1 MLAVDHGYF
10 LGPTERLEDPAR
22 AVRPLVQHCDSL
34 MLTRG
39 VLRACVNPN
48 SRVPVVLRVSGGPS
62 IIGEDLSDEQVT
74 VGIRDALRLG
84 ASALAMSVFVGA
96 RHERQT
102 VVNLGRLVD
111 EAEEFGVP
119 VLAVTAVGKDMARD
133 ARYLS
138 LACRMAAEQG
148 ARIVKT
154 YYCEGFERVV
164 ESCPVPVIIAGGK
177 KIGERE
183 ALGLTASAVAAGAVG
198 VDMGRNIWQSDHPV
212 AMIRAVRSIVHEG
225 RTAAESYS
233 LYGQLV
239 RDEKGAGRGGA
250 APRRGRGRQQ
260 QGRQGSSPPASR
272 KGSGRPQGQQQ
283 GQAQQRPQGQA
294 QQRPQGQAQQR
305 PQGQAQQ
312 RPQGQ
317 RQGQAQQRPQGQR
330 QGQAQAPQPSS
341 SSSAN
346 ANPIEPQQQGQAPA
360 PQPSSPPS
368 RPPQQQ
374 AQRRPDPAQRP
385 QPDQQK
391 EQGERRQ
398 DSQGGDQ
405 QNAHDGEQKDLVE
418 PTAGGKSQEGQEGGN
433 DQNAGASDGG
443 ETQQN

>member
-10 LGPTERLEDPAR
+10 LGPTERLENPAR

-225 RTAAESYS
+225 RTAAEAYS
-233 LYGQLV
+233 LYGQLS
-239 RDEKGAGRGGA
+239 RSEKGGGRGGA
-250 APRRGRGRQQ
+250 APRAGGGRPQQ
-260 QGRQGSSPPASR
+260 GQRRPQGRQGSSQAAAR
-272 KGSGRPQGQQQ
+272 KGGGGPQGQQQAQPRPQGQQQ
-283 GQAQQRPQGQA
+283 AQPRPQGQ
-294 QQRPQGQAQQR
+294 
-305 PQGQAQQ
+305 
-312 RPQGQ
+312 
-317 RQGQAQQRPQGQR
+317 
-330 QGQAQAPQPSS
+330 
-341 SSSAN
+341 
-346 ANPIEPQQQGQAPA
+346 
-360 PQPSSPPS
+360 QPSSPSPS
-368 RPPQQQ
+368 QPPQQQ
-374 AQRRPDPAQRP
+374 AQPQPDPAQRP
-385 QPDQQK
+385 KPDQQK
-391 EQGERRQ
+391 EQEERSQ
-398 DSQGGDQ
+398 AFQGGEQ
-405 QNAHDGEQKDLVE
+405 QNAHNEEQKDPVE
-418 PTAGGKSQEGQEGGN
+418 QAAGGEIPEGQGGS
-433 DQNAGASDGG
+433 DQNAGASDSG
-443 ETQQN
+443 ERQQN

>member
-1 MLAVDHGYF
+1 MDWGLKRRMADIVRQPGGRAVMLAVDHGYF
-10 LGPTERLEDPAR
+10 LGPTERLENPAR

-62 IIGEDLSDEQVT
+62 IIGEDLSDEQIT
-74 VGIRDALRLG
+74 VGIKDALRLG

-111 EAEEFGVP
+111 EAEEYGVP

-177 KIGERE
+177 KTGERE
-183 ALGLTASAVAAGAVG
+183 ALELTANALAAGAVG

-212 AMIRAVRSIVHEG
+212 AMIRAVRSIVHDKG
-225 RTAAESYS
+225 TAAEAYS
-233 LYGQLV
+233 LYGQLA
-239 RDEKGAGRGGA
+239 RQEGRGGA
-250 APRRGRGRQQ
+250 GGPQGGPRQKGGRPQQ
-260 QGRQGSSPPASR
+260 
-272 KGSGRPQGQQQ
+272 KGGRPQGQQ
-283 GQAQQRPQGQA
+283 GRPQQKGGRPQGQQGRP
-294 QQRPQGQAQQR
+294 QQKGGRPQGQPRPQGRGQQSQPR
-305 PQGQAQQ
+305 PQGQGGGPQKD
-312 RPQGQ
+312 QGQ
-317 RQGQAQQRPQGQR
+317 GGGPQKDQGQGGQGDQAVQSGSGPQ
-330 QGQAQAPQPSS
+330 
-341 SSSAN
+341 
-346 ANPIEPQQQGQAPA
+346 QAPA
-360 PQPSSPPS
+360 
-368 RPPQQQ
+368 
-374 AQRRPDPAQRP
+374 AD
-385 QPDQQK
+385 
-391 EQGERRQ
+391 
-398 DSQGGDQ
+398 
-405 QNAHDGEQKDLVE
+405 
-418 PTAGGKSQEGQEGGN
+418 QEGSDARAADASRDSGQGQGAEENRAEGNGAN
-433 DQNAGASDGG
+433 SADSADKPQN
-443 ETQQN
+443 